1 MLQHAIFPVFMMFLF
16 HIPLVSIFLSPF
28 FIIFIRKGSELD
40 RTQFQNKLFLWLGLA
55 IIICVFGKLGYLGT
69 YIQIPK
75 STAGGELQMSSMN
88 IGVFGMVVI
97 PSILYSICV
106 RNAAKRLRGMGYNR
120 FSSLLTVIP
129 LIGPAV
135 LIWLAFTISERK
147 QKNSA

>member
-1 MLQHAIFPVFMMFLF
+1 MLQHAIFPVFMMFMF
-16 HIPLVSIFLSPF
+16 HIPFTSIFLSPF
-28 FIIFIRKGSELD
+28 FIIFIRKGSEID

-55 IIICVFGKLGYLGT
+55 IIISVFGKLGYLGT

-75 STAGGELQMSSMN
+75 TTAGGELQMSSMN
-88 IGVFGMVVI
+88 IGVIGTVLI

-129 LIGPAV
+129 FIGPAV
-135 LIWLAFTISERK
+135 LIWLAFTIAEKK
-147 QKNSA
+147 QKYSA

>member
-1 MLQHAIFPVFMMFLF
+1 MLQHAIFPVFMMFMF
-16 HIPLVSIFLSPF
+16 HIPFTSIFLSPF
-28 FIIFIRKGSELD
+28 FIVFIRKGSEID

-55 IIICVFGKLGYLGT
+55 IIISVFGKLGYLGT

-75 STAGGELQMSSMN
+75 TTAGGELQMSGMN
-88 IGVFGMVVI
+88 IGVIGTVLI

-129 LIGPAV
+129 FIGPAV
-135 LIWLAFTISERK
+135 LIWLAFTIAEKK
-147 QKNSA
+147 QKYSV